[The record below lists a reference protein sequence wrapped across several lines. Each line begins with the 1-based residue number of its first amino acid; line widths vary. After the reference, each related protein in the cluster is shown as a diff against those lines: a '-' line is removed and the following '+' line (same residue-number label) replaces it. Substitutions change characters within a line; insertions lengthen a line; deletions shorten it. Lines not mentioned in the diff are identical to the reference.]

1 MISRGHLI
9 DTHELVLE
17 DDKHYYRFAGDESLD
32 RLVSARLMSSMRR
45 QRLVKE
51 GRYWEI
57 TRRGREFMVEG
68 ASFAPMIN

>member
-9 DTHELVLE
+9 DTREIVLE
-17 DDKHYYRFAGDESLD
+17 DDKHYYRFADDESLD

-45 QRLVKE
+45 KRLVRE
-51 GRYWEI
+51 GHYWEI
-57 TRRGREFMVEG
+57 TRRGREFMIES